1 MKTIFDTGKNTYK
14 SDLVLGEKYRDK
26 TTGIVGHLI
35 GIHFYEHA
43 CERATL
49 RYVDKQDRVQE
60 ISFDGPELV
69 LVKDESPVTTTR
81 TGGPA
86 RATGGRSTPSR

>member
-1 MKTIFDTGKNTYK
+1 MTKTIFDSGKNTYK

-26 TTGIVGHLI
+26 TTNIEGHLI

-49 RYVDKQDRVQE
+49 RYVDTQKRVQE
-60 ISFDGPELV
+60 ISFDAPELV
-69 LVKDESPVTTTR
+69 RVSTGVTATSAR

-86 RATGGRSTPSR
+86 RAEGRRG

>member
-1 MKTIFDTGKNTYK
+1 MAKTQFDTGKNTYK
-14 SDLVLGEKYRDK
+14 SDLVLGERYKDK
-26 TTGIVGHLI
+26 TTNIEGHLI

-49 RYVDKQDRVQE
+49 RYVDTQQRVQE
-60 ISFDGPELV
+60 ISFDAPELV
-69 LVKDESPVTTTR
+69 HVKSGVTATSTR

-86 RATGGRSTPSR
+86 RAEGRRP

>member
-1 MKTIFDTGKNTYK
+1 MAKTKFDTGKNTYK
-14 SDLVLGEKYRDK
+14 SDLILGDTYRDN
-26 TTGIVGHLI
+26 TTGLEGHLI

-49 RYVDKQDRVQE
+49 RYVDTQKRVQE
-60 ISFDGPELV
+60 ISFDAPELV
-69 LVKDESPVTTTR
+69 HVPTGVQAKSER

-86 RATGGRSTPSR
+86 RAEGRRR